1 MAIIDEI
8 MKEYNL
14 NTTTEE
20 DKLKPLDEI
29 VEEVI
34 NGEWGYGVER
44 KRKLEEK
51 GYDYNLI
58 QTKINRIV
66 TGTDEII
73 DKLSILLKGI
83 EEGIIKVD
91 DLKIN
96 ISIKSKNSGIKH
108 CIKYKGENR
117 RWFK

>member
-14 NTTTEE
+14 NTTND

-96 ISIKSKNSGIKH
+96 ISVKTEAGIKH
-108 CIKYKGENR
+108 SIKFKGNHR
-117 RWFK
+117 GILK

>member
-14 NTTTEE
+14 NTTND

-73 DKLSILLKGI
+73 DKLSVLLKGI

-96 ISIKSKNSGIKH
+96 ISVKTEAGIKH
-108 CIKYKGENR
+108 SIKFKGNHR
-117 RWFK
+117 GILK

>member
-14 NTTTEE
+14 NTTND

-73 DKLSILLKGI
+73 DKLSILVKDI

-96 ISIKSKNSGIKH
+96 ISVKTEAGIKH
-108 CIKYKGENR
+108 SIKFKGNHR
-117 RWFK
+117 GILK

>member
-14 NTTTEE
+14 NTTND

-73 DKLSILLKGI
+73 DKLSMLTKCI
-83 EEGIIKVD
+83 EEGIININ

-96 ISIKSKNSGIKH
+96 ISVKTEAGIKH
-108 CIKYKGENR
+108 SIKFKGENR

>member
-14 NTTTEE
+14 NTTND
-20 DKLKPLDEI
+20 DKLKPLNEI

-73 DKLSILLKGI
+73 DKLSMLTKCI
-83 EEGIIKVD
+83 EEGIININ

-96 ISIKSKNSGIKH
+96 ISVKTEAGIKH
-108 CIKYKGENR
+108 SIKFKGENR